1 MQSRNCLSS
10 SDGDRPKSRGNYTGE
25 RVKSLRPETYREVVR
40 LLAEPRVHV
49 SYREIC
55 RRCHVT
61 DDTVKAVEQR
71 ESISI
76 AARKQE
82 LMMQAARI
90 AKLAANRVEDQ
101 IGNAPLP
108 QAVVTFGV
116 MTDKIVALSNDP
128 TRIDVSISST
138 GPPATTLHKQLIE
151 LARILNA
158 KTAQA
163 IALQSTL
170 HSPSS
175 QSPDAANTLAL
186 QDATQ
191 AVEGVVE
198 GADVA

>member
-1 MQSRNCLSS
+1 MSQGQNGQLRSQA
-10 SDGDRPKSRGNYTGE
+10 DQPTRPKANYTGE
-25 RVKSLRPETYREVVR
+25 RLKSLRPETYREVVR

-71 ESISI
+71 EAVPI

-90 AKLAANRVEDQ
+90 AKRAADRVEDE
-101 IGNAPLP
+101 IDNAPLP

-138 GPPATTLHKQLIE
+138 GPPAASLHEQLIE

-163 IALQSTL
+163 ITLPSPPCPGVALI
-170 HSPSS
+170 
-175 QSPDAANTLAL
+175 
-186 QDATQ
+186 TQ
-191 AVEGVVE
+191 TRSRCRTWRAVT
-198 GADVA
+198 

>member
-1 MQSRNCLSS
+1 MTLTL
-10 SDGDRPKSRGNYTGE
+10 D
-25 RVKSLRPETYREVVR
+25 VKCLRPTGKVVCSGR
-40 LLAEPRVHV
+40 KLFAE
-49 SYREIC
+49 SY
-55 RRCHVT
+55 
-61 DDTVKAVEQR
+61 
-71 ESISI
+71 
-76 AARKQE
+76 
-82 LMMQAARI
+82 
-90 AKLAANRVEDQ
+90 
-101 IGNAPLP
+101 P
-108 QAVVTFGV
+108 
-116 MTDKIVALSNDP
+116 
-128 TRIDVSISST
+128 
-138 GPPATTLHKQLIE
+138 LHKQLIE